1 MKAIE
6 NLNKA
11 DKDNVQRSLSH
22 FFFFGGGGVDL
33 TKNKAMGPAGRR
45 LSDLSFE

>member
-22 FFFFGGGGVDL
+22 FFFWGVGVDL
-33 TKNKAMGPAGRR
+33 TENKAMGPAGRR

>member
-22 FFFFGGGGVDL
+22 FFLGGGGVDL
-33 TKNKAMGPAGRR
+33 TENKAMGPAGRR

>member
-22 FFFFGGGGVDL
+22 FFFRRGGVDL
-33 TKNKAMGPAGRR
+33 TENKAMGPAGRR